1 VAPTLGALGDLWN
14 DTSSTPVIKICT
26 NPVGPVWTVVSGGG
40 GGTPGGADTNVQYN
54 NAGSFGGE
62 AAFSYNSTT
71 DTLSLGNTALGADKL
86 NVFGTGGALA
96 IFQQYGGTN
105 GNNIL
110 ATQTAAVTGSTY
122 TVNGTSTSSDMS
134 IIRSYNQDTSTGSA
148 VLACLINATS
158 SGDAYSWYGING
170 SSTWTT
176 GLDNSD
182 SDKYKIVPNG
192 TLASGV
198 GMALAL
204 HGDVEY
210 TSNWNSGGT
219 TFTGIKSN
227 VTDTASASAS
237 MIMDLQVGGVSQFTV
252 RKDGV
257 VSSPFRFTA
266 PQFMTIASDVYI
278 ANGPVISLAS
288 NGVFRWTD
296 AASAVGGSIDTGLVR
311 NAAGVVEVN
320 NGTAGTL
327 RDLRLRN
334 IAVTGS
340 QTTNSDF
347 IISGD
352 TAQLYYTSTA
362 TGWVPFSFRSYT
374 TFTLCSGTSL
384 TWSSGINASG
394 GSLDLGIFRNAAGVL
409 EVNSGT
415 NGTYRDLLARNVRTN
430 PSTVAGLVAAA
441 TVGAGTRAFV
451 TDATVTTFAS
461 VVAGGGANGVPVY
474 SDGTNWR
481 IG

>member
-1 VAPTLGALGDLWN
+1 MAPTLGALGDLWN

-26 NPVGPVWTVVSGGG
+26 NPVGPVWTVVTGGG

-219 TFTGIKSN
+219 TFTGIKYS
-227 VTDTASASAS
+227 VTDTASHANSLVA
-237 MIMDLQVGGVSQFTV
+237 DLQVNGSTVLGV
-252 RKDGV
+252 RKDRIVYSNPNDSDLFSGRAIWNSYTRVSDGILTIGSSGNNAMLFEFAAQNKVVMLNTALFGWSSGGV
-257 VSSPFRFTA
+257 DTC
-266 PQFMTIASDVYI
+266 
-278 ANGPVISLAS
+278 ANLRSG
-288 NGVFRWTD
+288 
-296 AASAVGGSIDTGLVR
+296 IDTAFYR

-320 NGTAGTL
+320 NGTAGTF
-327 RDLRLRN
+327 RDLITRYVGTN
-334 IAVTGS
+334 P
-340 QTTNSDF
+340 TTV
-347 IISGD
+347 
-352 TAQLYYTSTA
+352 A
-362 TGWVPFSFRSYT
+362 
-374 TFTLCSGTSL
+374 SL
-384 TWSSGINASG
+384 PAA
-394 GSLDLGIFRNAAGVL
+394 AAG
-409 EVNSGT
+409 NKGF
-415 NGTYRDLLARNVRTN
+415 
-430 PSTVAGLVAAA
+430 
-441 TVGAGTRAFV
+441 RAFV
-451 TDATVTTFAS
+451 TDATQTMTAGIGA
-461 VVAGGGANGVPVY
+461 VVAGTGANNVPVF